1 FALSYRCRTDTGSAG
16 SGSNLT
22 VFEQRSVQGAY
33 FALSAYTFWGLAPVF
48 FKLLDHVS
56 APEILIQ
63 RVIWSVILLLGILT
77 YTGQLKELQIE
88 KRKIAILF
96 ISASLLSVNW
106 LIFIYAIINN
116 NIVETSLGYFINP
129 LVSVLL
135 GMIFLGERLRGIQ
148 WIAIVITA
156 SGIAFQLL
164 IFDDVPWLALALAF
178 SFGFYGLIRKNLQ
191 LHPVAGLTLETLMVL
206 PFALAGL
213 IWLNQTGSMEFL
225 AVNLSTD
232 LLLIASGFVTSFPLL
247 CFAAAVTRLSLTA
260 AGMFQYIAPS
270 ISLVIAVVIFNEP
283 FGLDRQ
289 ITFGCIWIALI
300 LFSIESLHFHRQL
313 SRRLLPTAN

>member
-1 FALSYRCRTDTGSAG
+1 
-16 SGSNLT
+16 

-33 FALSAYTFWGLAPVF
+33 FALAAYTFWGLAPVF
-48 FKLLDHVS
+48 FKWLDHVS

-63 RVIWSVILLLGILT
+63 RVIWSVVLLLGILA
-77 YTGQLKELQIE
+77 YKGELNELRIE

-148 WIAIVITA
+148 WIAIVITTG
-156 SGIAFQLL
+156 GIAYQLL
-164 IFDDVPWLALALAF
+164 FFDDVPWLALALAF

-191 LHPVAGLTLETLMVL
+191 LHPVAGLALETLMVL

-213 IWLNQTGSMEFL
+213 IWLYQTGSMEFL
-225 AVNLSTD
+225 AVDISTD

-247 CFAAAVTRLSLTA
+247 CFAAAITRLSLTS

-270 ISLVIAVVIFNEP
+270 LSLVIAVVIFNEP

-289 ITFGCIWIALI
+289 ITFGCIWVALI
-300 LFSIESLHFHRQL
+300 LFSIESLHFHRKL
-313 SRRLLPTAN
+313 SQRLPPTSN